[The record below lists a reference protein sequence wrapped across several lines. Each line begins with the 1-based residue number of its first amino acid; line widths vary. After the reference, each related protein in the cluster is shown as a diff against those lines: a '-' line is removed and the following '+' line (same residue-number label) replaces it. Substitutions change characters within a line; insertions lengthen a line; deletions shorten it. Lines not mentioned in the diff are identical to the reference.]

1 MDNGGAR
8 DGLISE
14 SFPYVSSPFTYDLNT
29 DILNFCN
36 THYGLGN

>member
-36 THYGLGN
+36 MHYGLGN